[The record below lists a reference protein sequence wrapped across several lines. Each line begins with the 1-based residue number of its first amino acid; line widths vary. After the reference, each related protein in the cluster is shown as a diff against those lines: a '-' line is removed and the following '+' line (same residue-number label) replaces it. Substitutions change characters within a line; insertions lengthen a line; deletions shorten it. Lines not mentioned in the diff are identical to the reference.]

1 MSLRQLA
8 ENDLAHTLEDSDGFG
23 LPVVLIGP
31 GETGASR
38 QDTNTLTGDSLT
50 GQILY
55 DTVRMDAESGA
66 DVITEEPII
75 TLRRASLSRVPAS
88 GERWLLQIPA
98 SPRAGASMIDYI
110 LDGSRSVQGGRSIG
124 FIRLY
129 PKKAKQK

>member
-1 MSLRQLA
+1 VSIRQLV
-8 ENDLAHTLEDSDGFG
+8 EGDLESTMEDADGFG
-23 LPVVLIGP
+23 MPVILVSPDAERIETSQIT
-31 GETGASR
+31 GEPLA
-38 QDTNTLTGDSLT
+38 
-50 GQILY
+50 GQVLY

-88 GERWLLQIPA
+88 GERWFIQIPG
-98 SPRAGASMIDYI
+98 SPRAGAPLVNYM

-129 PKKAKQK
+129 PKRADQK

>member
-1 MSLRQLA
+1 MNARELA
-8 ENDLAHTLEDSDGFG
+8 ESDLAYSLEDAEGFG

-38 QDTNTLTGDSLT
+38 QDTNALTGELLT

-75 TLRRASLSRVPAS
+75 TLRRASLSRVPKS
-88 GERWLLQIPA
+88 GEKWVLQIPA
-98 SPRAGASMIDYI
+98 SPRAGASLIDYI
-110 LDGSRSVQGGRSIG
+110 LDGTRSVQGGRSVG

-129 PKKAKQK
+129 PKKARAK